1 MAGCKHAEAVL
12 ETVGVSRRFGAV
24 RALEGVSLTLNA
36 GEVHGLAGEN
46 GAGKSTLIKLLTGF
60 HQPDDGTI
68 RLGGAAVRFDSP
80 RTAQRHGISAVYQE
94 INLIPERD
102 VAENL
107 FLGHEPRRFGW
118 LIDRRRME
126 AEAQSLLARY
136 ELRIDPRA
144 RLGTLGL
151 GLQQMVAIARG
162 IRLGAK
168 VVILDEPTS
177 ALTGGE
183 VETLFRVVDRLK
195 AERIAIL
202 FVSHRLSECYRLCD
216 RLSVLRDGRLVA
228 SAPAADLPR
237 QALIAAMLGRSAETL
252 QRQHAPRAATSGAPA
267 LAARH
272 LTWRNRV
279 RDVSYEVM
287 PGEVV
292 GLAGLLGSGRTE
304 TMKASFGIETPGAG
318 TVEVGGRPLPAPAPE
333 RSIAA
338 GLAFLSEDRRAEG
351 IFPKLSVAENLT
363 ACALRRI
370 SRYGFVSRRRQA
382 EMVAEFVR
390 LLGIKTAGAEAPIT
404 SLSGGNQQKVLLAR
418 CLATDP
424 RAIMLDDPTRGIDVG
439 AKAEVHDAIRRLV
452 ERGLGVLVTSSEME
466 ELMVLAD
473 RLVILDEGRVADTME
488 TAGAGV
494 QDVLD
499 RLAAPHERAGA

>member
-1 MAGCKHAEAVL
+1 MAEAVL
-12 ETVGVSRRFGAV
+12 ETVSVSKRFGAV
-24 RALEGVSLTLNA
+24 QALADVSLTLNA

-60 HQPDDGTI
+60 HQPDEGSI
-68 RLGGAAVRFDSP
+68 HLAGAPTRFDSP
-80 RTAQRHGISAVYQE
+80 RAAQRQGVSAVYQE
-94 INLIPERD
+94 INLIPDRD

-107 FLGHEPRRFGW
+107 FLGHEPRRFGM

-126 AEAQSLLARY
+126 EEARALLARY
-136 ELRIDPRA
+136 DLAIDPRA
-144 RLGTLGL
+144 RLGALGL

-162 IRLGAK
+162 VRLGAK
-168 VVILDEPTS
+168 VAILDEPTS
-177 ALTGGE
+177 ALTGAE

-195 AERIAIL
+195 AEGIAIL

-228 SAPAADLPR
+228 SAATTELPR
-237 QALIAAMLGRSAETL
+237 AALIAAMLGRSAETL
-252 QRQHAPRAATSGAPA
+252 QRAHVPRPAETGRAQAAPA
-267 LAARH
+267 LAARG
-272 LTWRNRV
+272 LRWRTRV
-279 RDVSYEVM
+279 RDVSYAVA

-292 GLAGLLGSGRTE
+292 GLAGLLGAGRTE
-304 TMKASFGIETPGAG
+304 TMKASFGAEIREAGEVAVAGRAVPSSPGRAIE
-318 TVEVGGRPLPAPAPE
+318 
-333 RSIAA
+333 A

-351 IFPKLSVAENLT
+351 IFPKLSVADNLA
-363 ACALRRI
+363 ACVLRRI
-370 SRYGFVSRRRQA
+370 SRFGFVSRARQA
-382 EMVAEFVR
+382 ELVAEFTRV
-390 LLGIKTAGAEAPIT
+390 LGIKAAGPDAPVT

-439 AKAEVHDAIRRLV
+439 AKAEVHDAIRKLV
-452 ERGLGVLVTSSEME
+452 DRGLGVLVTSSEME

-473 RLVILDEGRVADTME
+473 RLVILNEGAVAGEMA
-488 TAGAGV
+488 TAGASV

-499 RLAAPHERAGA
+499 RLAAPETAA

>member
-1 MAGCKHAEAVL
+1 M
-12 ETVGVSRRFGAV
+12 

-216 RLSVLRDGRLVA
+216 RFSVLRFGAWRDGGRLELRGSRAGGASPGYGKNDPDAVEGGVRE
-228 SAPAADLPR
+228 SAPYACQFVEA
-237 QALIAAMLGRSAETL
+237 RS
-252 QRQHAPRAATSGAPA
+252 
-267 LAARH
+267 
-272 LTWRNRV
+272 
-279 RDVSYEVM
+279 
-287 PGEVV
+287 
-292 GLAGLLGSGRTE
+292 
-304 TMKASFGIETPGAG
+304 
-318 TVEVGGRPLPAPAPE
+318 
-333 RSIAA
+333 
-338 GLAFLSEDRRAEG
+338 
-351 IFPKLSVAENLT
+351 
-363 ACALRRI
+363 RI
-370 SRYGFVSRRRQA
+370 QPV
-382 EMVAEFVR
+382 
-390 LLGIKTAGAEAPIT
+390 
-404 SLSGGNQQKVLLAR
+404 
-418 CLATDP
+418 
-424 RAIMLDDPTRGIDVG
+424 
-439 AKAEVHDAIRRLV
+439 
-452 ERGLGVLVTSSEME
+452 
-466 ELMVLAD
+466 
-473 RLVILDEGRVADTME
+473 
-488 TAGAGV
+488 
-494 QDVLD
+494 
-499 RLAAPHERAGA
+499 